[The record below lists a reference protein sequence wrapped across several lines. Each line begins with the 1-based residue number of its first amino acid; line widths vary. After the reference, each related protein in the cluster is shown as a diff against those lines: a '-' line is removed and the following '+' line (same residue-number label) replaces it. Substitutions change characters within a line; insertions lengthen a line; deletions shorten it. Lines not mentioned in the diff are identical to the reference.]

1 MMMIVWCSFNQK
13 KKKKRKSSPIQLE
26 CNELWRICRR
36 WNVFEEVGTF
46 KEEIMNHWLG
56 KDRRIRSDLKEEEEK
71 VTIYEEGSLKGLTR
85 NSTKQGSFPGIQS
98 LLMTLL
104 WNFTLC
110 KLGQRCNQQSS
121 LVSML

>member
-1 MMMIVWCSFNQK
+1 MFL
-13 KKKKRKSSPIQLE
+13 KRS
-26 CNELWRICRR
+26 
-36 WNVFEEVGTF
+36 VVGTF

-56 KDRRIRSDLKEEEEK
+56 KDRRIRSDLEEEEEK